1 MNEKEVAELRRRI
14 RPDHNA
20 ITHIHGCYVNEK
32 GEIVA
37 RFDQPMSMLSQEET
51 ERMLGLLRK
60 TLSGGLGK
68 NLTDITFATRQVVEG
83 EEHKLLMT
91 LRDSELRDEEA
102 VENLFHTVI
111 RVLQMEGNYLILL
124 ASDRYD
130 VPFRGKDDAV
140 LKDDASGEVYSY
152 ILCAVCPVKQTKPGL
167 SYYVNEN
174 EFHSL
179 SADWVVAAPELGFLF
194 PAFDER
200 STNLY
205 NALYYSRDTAENHP
219 EFVDAVFRA
228 QPPMAP
234 AAQKETFQGL
244 LHDVL
249 EEDCCMDVVQAV
261 QDRLCTMVDEHK
273 QSKDPRPL
281 TVSKNTVKN
290 VLSTCGVSDEKVVAF
305 GDQYDARFG
314 EDADLSPRN
323 LVDINRMEIKTPD
336 VTIRVSAERSDLLQ
350 TRVIDGAKYILIR
363 AEEGVEVNGV
373 PVHIS

>member
-1 MNEKEVAELRRRI
+1 
-14 RPDHNA
+14 
-20 ITHIHGCYVNEK
+20 
-32 GEIVA
+32 
-37 RFDQPMSMLSQEET
+37 
-51 ERMLGLLRK
+51 
-60 TLSGGLGK
+60 
-68 NLTDITFATRQVVEG
+68 VEG

-102 VENLFHTVI
+102 VETLFRTVI

-124 ASDRYD
+124 AADRYD

-194 PAFDER
+194 PAFDDR

-219 EFVDAVFRA
+219 EFVDAVFRT

-234 AAQKETFQGL
+234 ATQKETFQGL

-261 QDRLCTMVDEHK
+261 QDRLCTMVGEHK

-305 GDQYDARFG
+305 GDAYDTRFG

-323 LVDINRMEIKTPD
+323 LVDINRMEVKTPD
-336 VTIRVSAERSDLLQ
+336 VTIRVNAERSDLLQ
-350 TRVIDGAKYILIR
+350 TRIIDGAKYILIR